1 VIGTRLGPYRL
12 EKELGAGGM
21 GAVWLATALED
32 ATGVK
37 AGAKVAL
44 KIVHPH
50 LLERSGFFKR
60 FMREAE
66 IGRSVRHESV
76 VRTFDVDALS
86 VDGKQINFM
95 VMEYV
100 EGKTL
105 RALLDELKTV
115 PETLLREIARQVASG
130 LAAIHAAGI
139 VHRDLKPENVLIT
152 PDHVVKVMDLGV
164 ARLMEESVA
173 LTREGSFAG
182 SLLYAAPEQFG
193 GKAVGPAVDLYSV
206 GVMLYELASGENP
219 FQRDGAGAVMAA
231 HMKEVPPRLSDR
243 NSEVS
248 PFFSEVVRTLLSKDP
263 EERFDS
269 SKAFLELIEQGE
281 RSTWWGD
288 RERVILKEEGHL
300 PKIPVRRETALHGR
314 DESLALL
321 SDAWKSAKSGRGQMV
336 LLEGEAGIGKSR
348 LVDAFLSTLKGEDA
362 HVLYGSYPPSGG
374 QGGLTDALIA
384 KFGTAAMAEALAPY
398 LTVTPRLVPAFC
410 ALIQHDSPPPGS
422 EPLSSDGFHAVFVH
436 LMKALAAEKPLLW
449 IVDDLQFAQPDSR
462 KVVLSLA
469 RALEGQRVLLLC
481 AARPGIPEDEMA
493 HFSRLPTFKKAGL
506 ARLGARDVIALL
518 KDALKSGVL
527 AERLGGKIA
536 FKSDGVPYFVFEMI
550 RGLKEGNFI
559 RQEADG
565 TYVET
570 RVVSDIEVPSS
581 VRDLIEARLK
591 DLTDED
597 RNLLNVASVQGIEFD
612 PRLVAMVCEVKTMK
626 ALERISAVER
636 RSGVVRAA
644 GKTWR
649 FDQNQIQE
657 ILYRSIPESLRD
669 EYHAALADA
678 FAEREG
684 VAGKA
689 PKDVPGPAAVFLAE
703 HHLRG
708 SRPRE
713 AVPIVVPAAEHLSK
727 AYRDEEALDLLE
739 RALAASGPL
748 AGPDR
753 MEALLLVGPLRR
765 DHGRPADGTAALEEA
780 VALADATGEALSRA
794 RARRA
799 LGGHLSSLG
808 LFAPALE
815 ITEAALLLAR
825 EAGGAKEE
833 RALEHIAVSCLWR
846 LGRLLDA
853 RERCERSLALAREAG
868 DVADEVG
875 GTGALGALLSELGHY
890 SESRAHKKRA
900 LELHRNAGDRRGESR
915 QTGNLGEDDR
925 ADGDYVAA
933 ESRYRASVVLARET
947 GYRNH
952 EGVSHH
958 NLGETLTTLGDLDG
972 ARQSLESAATLSREI
987 GARWLF
993 GYACRASADRALATG
1008 DATAAAALYAEALNT
1023 AREVKFAAAEAE
1035 SLVGLGRLHARAGRI
1050 EEAAARLGEALE
1062 TARRMDEPNSFALA
1076 AAIRAALP
1084 GGDPAAAAKTL
1095 DDLGTRPWH
1104 VARMEARFWLWKA
1117 TQDRA
1122 HLAESW
1128 RLLVHLRDHAPEEN
1142 KVTVMENVPLHREI
1156 AAAAKAAGL

>member
-1 VIGTRLGPYRL
+1 
-12 EKELGAGGM
+12 M

-66 IGRSVRHESV
+66 IGRSVKHESV

-193 GKAVGPAVDLYSV
+193 GKPVGPAVDLYSV

-248 PFFSEVVRTLLSKDP
+248 PFLAEVVGTLLAKDP
-263 EERFDS
+263 PARFASAETFRDV
-269 SKAFLELIEQGE
+269 LVEGE
-281 RSTWWGD
+281 RSTWWGE
-288 RERVILKEEGHL
+288 RERVLLKDEGHL
-300 PKIPVRRETALHGR
+300 PKIPVRRETALFGR
-314 DESLALL
+314 EDAMSLLAE
-321 SDAWKSAKSGRGQMV
+321 AWTSAKAGRGAMV
-336 LLEGEAGIGKSR
+336 LVEGEAGIGKTR
-348 LVDAFLSTLKGEDA
+348 LIDAFLSTLKGQDA

-398 LTVTPRLVPAFC
+398 LTVTPRLVPAFA
-410 ALIQHDSPPPGS
+410 ALIQHEAPPPGS
-422 EPLSSDGFHAVFVH
+422 EPLSSDAFHAVFVH
-436 LMKALAAEKPLLW
+436 LMKALAAERPLLW

-469 RALEGQRVLLLC
+469 RALEGQRALLLC
-481 AARPGIPEDEMA
+481 AARPGIPEDETA
-493 HFSRLPTFKKAGL
+493 HFSRIASFKRAGL
-506 ARLGARDVIALL
+506 ARLGARDVIGLL
-518 KDALKSGVL
+518 KDAFRSSAL

-559 RQEADG
+559 REQADG

-570 RVVSDIEVPSS
+570 QVVSDIEVPSS
-581 VRDLIEARLK
+581 IKDLIEARLK
-591 DLTDED
+591 GLTRDE
-597 RNLLNVASVQGIEFD
+597 RALLDVGAVQGMVFSPD
-612 PRLVAMVCEVKTMK
+612 LVARV
-626 ALERISAVER
+626 LELKKMRVLQDLAEIER
-636 RSGVVRAA
+636 RTGLLRRDAD
-644 GKTWR
+644 GMR

-657 ILYRSIPESLRD
+657 VLYRGLLPDLRE

-678 FAEREG
+678 TADREG
-684 VAGKA
+684 VAGKD
-689 PKDVPGPAAVFLAE
+689 PKDVPGHTAVFLAE
-703 HHLRG
+703 HHLSG
-708 SRPRE
+708 SRPRSG
-713 AVPIVVPAAEHLSK
+713 VPFLVPAAAHLSK
-727 AYRDEEALDLLE
+727 AYRDDEALALLE
-739 RALAASGPL
+739 RALAATGLL
-748 AGPDR
+748 AGRDR
-753 MEALLLVGPLRR
+753 MEALMLAGPLRR
-765 DHGRPADGTAALEEA
+765 DGGRPAEGTAALEEA
-780 VALADATGEALSRA
+780 VALADATGEALPRA
-794 RARRA
+794 RARSA
-799 LGGHLSSLG
+799 LGNHLMSLG
-808 LFAPALE
+808 RSA
-815 ITEAALLLAR
+815 
-825 EAGGAKEE
+825 
-833 RALEHIAVSCLWR
+833 RALELVLEALPLARAAGDAKVERRLENVAASCHR
-846 LGRLLDA
+846 HLGRLSESRDGY
-853 RERCERSLALAREAG
+853 ERLLALARSAG
-868 DVADEVG
+868 DTAEEAYAAWG
-875 GTGALGALLSELGHY
+875 LGAVLGEIGHHA
-890 SESRAHKKRA
+890 ESRAVKE
-900 LELHRNAGDRRGESR
+900 LSIELHRRMGNRRGEA
-915 QTGNLGEDDR
+915 TGAVGVAEADR
-925 ADGDYVAA
+925 ADGNYGAA
-933 ESRYRASVVLARET
+933 LERYRAARRLCRESGARSAESYAATNLAETLLALGDPGGARE
-947 GYRNH
+947 H
-952 EGVSHH
+952 LES
-958 NLGETLTTLGDLDG
+958 G
-972 ARQSLESAATLSREI
+972 ARLSVEI
-987 GARWLF
+987 GARLVSGWCLRVR
-993 GYACRASADRALATG
+993 GDMAACLDDPG
-1008 DATAAAALYAEALNT
+1008 AAERSYAEALES
-1023 AREVKFAAAEAE
+1023 ALAISSRLDQAEA
-1035 SLVGLGRLHARAGRI
+1035 LVGLGRLLVRSGRI
-1050 EEAAARLGEALE
+1050 DDGLVRLEEAQAVAGEIADSN
-1062 TARRMDEPNSFALA
+1062 TRALA
-1076 AAIRAALP
+1076 TSIRAALR
-1084 GGDPAAAAKTL
+1084 GGDPVAAAKAL
-1095 DDLGTRPWH
+1095 DELGTRPWH

-1117 TQDRA
+1117 TNDRA
-1122 HLAESW
+1122 HLAEAW
-1128 RLLVHLRDHAPEEN
+1128 RLLVHLRDHAPPEN

-1156 AAAAKAAGL
+1156 AAAAKEAGL

>member
-1 VIGTRLGPYRL
+1 VIGKHLGPYLL
-12 EKELGAGGM
+12 EKELGTGGM
-21 GAVWLATALED
+21 GSVWLATATED
-32 ATGVK
+32 AAGVK
-37 AGAKVAL
+37 SGTSVAV

-173 LTREGSFAG
+173 LTREGAFAG

-193 GKAVGPAVDLYSV
+193 GKPVGPSADLYSV

-219 FQRDGAGAVMAA
+219 FQRDGVGNVMAA
-231 HMKEVPPRLSDR
+231 HLKETPQRLSDR

-248 PFFSEVVRTLLSKDP
+248 PFFAEVVGTLLSKDP
-263 EERFDS
+263 ASRFDS
-269 SKAFLELIEQGE
+269 SKTFFDLLQQGE
-281 RSTWWGD
+281 KSSWWGE

-314 DESLALL
+314 EESLALL
-321 SDAWKSAKSGRGQMV
+321 RDAWESAKSGRGQMV
-336 LLEGEAGIGKSR
+336 LLEGEPGIGKSR
-348 LVDAFLSTLKGEDA
+348 LVDACLQTLKGEDA

-374 QGGLTDALIA
+374 QGGLTDALA
-384 KFGTAAMAEALAPY
+384 ARFGRGGMEEALRPY
-398 LTVTPRLVPAFC
+398 LTVTPRLIPAFA
-410 ALIQHDSPPPGS
+410 ALVQHESPPSGS

-449 IVDDLQFAQPDSR
+449 IVDDLQFAPEGSR

-493 HFSRLPTFKKAGL
+493 HFSRLPTFKRAGL
-506 ARLGARDVIALL
+506 TRLGARDVIALL

-559 RQEADG
+559 REQADG

-570 RVVSDIEVPSS
+570 QVVSDIEVPSS
-581 VRDLIEARLK
+581 VRDLIDARLK
-591 DLTDED
+591 GLTRDERALVD
-597 RNLLNVASVQGIEFD
+597 VGAVQGMVFGPD
-612 PRLVAMVCEVKTMK
+612 LVARV
-626 ALERISAVER
+626 LELKKMRVLQDLAEIER
-636 RSGVVRAA
+636 RTGLLRRDAD
-644 GKTWR
+644 GMR

-657 ILYRSIPESLRD
+657 VLYKGLLPDLRD

-684 VAGKA
+684 AVGRDA
-689 PKDVPGPAAVFLAE
+689 KDVLGQTAVFLAN
-703 HHLRG
+703 HYLCG
-708 SRPRE
+708 SRPQ
-713 AVPIVVPAAEHLSK
+713 AGVPYLVPAAEHLST
-727 AYRDEEALDLLE
+727 AYRDEDALALLE
-739 RALAASGPL
+739 RGLAASGL
-748 AGPDR
+748 ISGADR
-753 MEALLLVGPLRR
+753 MEALMLAGPLRR
-765 DHGRPADGTAALEEA
+765 NHGRPADGTAALEEA
-780 VALADATGEALSRA
+780 MAIADRAGDVRA
-794 RARRA
+794 RARARDALAEHLIA
-799 LGGHLSSLG
+799 LGR
-808 LFAPALE
+808 FAAALE
-815 ITEAALLLAR
+815 VAEAALPPAKEAGDSDVATSAERSVSICLSRLGRRTEAR
-825 EAGGAKEE
+825 ERFE
-833 RALEHIAVSCLWR
+833 RALAVACAAGVAAQEAVASGDLSIVLHDLGHHAESQAHMEHSAKLHGKTGDRRAELHLNVS
-846 LGRLLDA
+846 LGEAGRADGRYGAA
-853 RERCERSLALAREAG
+853 RERYRVALLLSRENGHRSTENFALHNLSESLLTLGDAAAAAEHLCAGARLAAEVGDRFIVGWGTRIRG
-868 DVADEVG
+868 DV
-875 GTGALGALLSELGHY
+875 
-890 SESRAHKKRA
+890 ESC
-900 LELHRNAGDRRGESR
+900 RGES
-915 QTGNLGEDDR
+915 
-925 ADGDYVAA
+925 A
-933 ESRYRASVVLARET
+933 EAERSY
-947 GYRNH
+947 
-952 EGVSHH
+952 
-958 NLGETLTTLGDLDG
+958 
-972 ARQSLESAATLSREI
+972 
-987 GARWLF
+987 
-993 GYACRASADRALATG
+993 
-1008 DATAAAALYAEALNT
+1008 AAALEGARAISSAVEEAEA
-1023 AREVKFAAAEAE
+1023 
-1035 SLVGLGRLHARAGRI
+1035 LVGLGRLLARTGRSD
-1050 EEAAARLGEALE
+1050 EAAARVGAAREIALRSDDAN
-1062 TARRMDEPNSFALA
+1062 TLALSA
-1076 AAIRAALP
+1076 TIRAALP

-1095 DDLGTRPWH
+1095 DGLGTRPWH
-1104 VARMEARFWLWKA
+1104 VARMEARWWLWKA
-1117 TQDRA
+1117 TADRA

-1128 RLLVHLRDHAPEEN
+1128 RLLQHLRDHAPEEN
-1142 KVTVMENVPLHREI
+1142 RVTVIANVPLHREI
-1156 AAAAKAAGL
+1156 AAAAKEAGL